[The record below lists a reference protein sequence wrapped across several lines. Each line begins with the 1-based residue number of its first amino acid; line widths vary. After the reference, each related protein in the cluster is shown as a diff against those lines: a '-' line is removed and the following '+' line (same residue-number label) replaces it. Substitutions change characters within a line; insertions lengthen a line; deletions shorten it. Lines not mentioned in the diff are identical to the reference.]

1 MTQSS
6 STDRS
11 DSPAIFIGIDV
22 AKHKLDLAR
31 SDSGEL
37 LLFGNDPAGIDRIV
51 TLLLAL
57 QPKRIV
63 IESTGGLERSLLAA
77 LLDAN
82 LPVALVNPSRVRHFA
97 IGCGFLAKTD
107 PLDAAVLM
115 RFAER
120 ADLRLTQ
127 RRSANQAELDA
138 LITCRRQQCAAR
150 TAQSNARLTTD
161 SKTARSAID
170 AVLRTLDKQIK
181 LLDEQIRKLIDA
193 DDDFRHLDR
202 QIQSVPGAGPI
213 LSATFIAELGELG
226 AVDRQ
231 QIGALVGVAP
241 FNHDSGKFRGQRA
254 VRGGRS
260 QVRNVLYMATL
271 AAMRFNPLIRRFAE
285 RLRRTGKAAKV
296 VIVACMRKLLTL
308 INAMIRDN
316 LMWHEL
322 HAVKTL
328 DL

>member
-1 MTQSS
+1 
-6 STDRS
+6 
-11 DSPAIFIGIDV
+11 V
-22 AKHKLDLAR
+22 AR
-31 SDSGEL
+31 
-37 LLFGNDPAGIDRIV
+37 
-51 TLLLAL
+51 

-63 IESTGGLERSLLAA
+63 IESTGGLERVLLAA

-97 IGCGFLAKTD
+97 IGIGMLAKTD
-107 PLDAAVLM
+107 PLDATVLM

-120 ADLRLTQ
+120 ADVRLTQ
-127 RRSANQAELDA
+127 KRSADQVELDA
-138 LITCRRQQCAAR
+138 LITCRRQLCTAR

-161 SKTARSAID
+161 SKAARSSID
-170 AVLRTLDKQIK
+170 AVLKTLDKQIA
-181 LLDEQIRKLIDA
+181 LLDQQIRKLIDA

-202 QIQSVPGAGPI
+202 QIRSVPGAGPV
-213 LSATFIAELGELG
+213 LSATFIAELDELG
-226 AVDRQ
+226 RVDRQ
-231 QIGALVGVAP
+231 QISALVGVAP
-241 FNHDSGKFRGQRA
+241 FNHDSGRFKGKRA
-254 VRGGRS
+254 VRGGRA

-271 AAMRFNPLIRRFAE
+271 AAMRHNPLIRRFAQ
-285 RLRRTGKAAKV
+285 RLRGSGKAAKV

-316 LMWHEL
+316 LTWPEL